1 MTEGRQNTYLG
12 GGDSHFTIHVPEPSG
27 WRCVLF
33 GNTVFVPTKPCRIPN
48 WFWRKMHYLVFG
60 IRWERV

>member
-1 MTEGRQNTYLG
+1 MSSVRVAA
-12 GGDSHFTIHVPEPSG
+12 IPEPSG

-33 GNTVFVPTKPCRIPN
+33 GDAHFAPPKGTRIPN
-48 WFWRKMHYLVFG
+48 WFWRKMHYLVLG